1 MNNQGSEAAGAL
13 PVLCSRPDVVRAM
26 DQLQA
31 CFRHS
36 SAAFRLTSKRS
47 HGAMDRT
54 IERWLI
60 RTLHLVE
67 KSIPRFR
74 VDYLRRL
81 RVMGTT
87 RLVRRLSGDIGRSA
101 P

>member
-1 MNNQGSEAAGAL
+1 
-13 PVLCSRPDVVRAM
+13 
-26 DQLQA
+26 
-31 CFRHS
+31 
-36 SAAFRLTSKRS
+36 
-47 HGAMDRT
+47 MDRT

-87 RLVRRLSGDIGRSA
+87 RAVRRYLAISADQPGDA
-101 P
+101 VV

>member
-1 MNNQGSEAAGAL
+1 
-13 PVLCSRPDVVRAM
+13 
-26 DQLQA
+26 
-31 CFRHS
+31 
-36 SAAFRLTSKRS
+36 
-47 HGAMDRT
+47 MDRT

-74 VDYLRRL
+74 VDYLGRL

-87 RLVRRLSGDIGRSA
+87 RAVRHDLAISADQPDKLLFSKCARRVYRDASYPPDSEKLLICNLLGGRRCRR
-101 P
+101 